1 MHEDGATGATD
12 AYGGASTRY
21 SDDHGKSWTAAPH
34 SPGTGNGADEIE
46 LAELNTPTDD
56 DAAATTL
63 YMTIRNDGA
72 PGGHRQY
79 STSTDQVGHHPP
91 YVPAFVPGSAP
102 GPEVSL
108 RRACRASAGRSV

>member
-1 MHEDGATGATD
+1 MGATD
-12 AYGGASTRY
+12 AYGGASTCY

-79 STSTDQVGHHPP
+79 STSTDQVRTTRLLHC
-91 YVPAFVPGSAP
+91 VPAFVPGSAP
-102 GPEVSL
+102 GPKVSL
-108 RRACRASAGRSV
+108 RRAAGCELG